1 MTDHRERTSE
11 VFLFRIKLFLENM
24 CFFPYFASCLEY
36 ILYEKKKFLINA
48 FLLSYRHRHS
58 LNEWSC
64 TTLFLPLFSLRK
76 GWLKVLIL
84 TEKCLWVCPP
94 VTSLVIAG
102 FNLQFIEFTFSDWL
116 TIHFSISWCATYNHY
131 CECYFLILLC
141 SKFKTFLLSKF
152 SLA

>member
-1 MTDHRERTSE
+1 M
-11 VFLFRIKLFLENM
+11 
-24 CFFPYFASCLEY
+24 
-36 ILYEKKKFLINA
+36 KKKFLINA

-84 TEKCLWVCPP
+84 TEKGLSVCPP

-131 CECYFLILLC
+131 CESYFLILLC
-141 SKFKTFLLSKF
+141 SRFKNVPCIKIFLSLSFSMKEMNLCLGKDFRDYRKLLRTFVSVILH
-152 SLA
+152 